1 MRFGHHCMEHAGS
14 LNYVNCAAR
23 EPWSAELIEERL
35 FDDQRTNAGRESEH
49 LVETDCHC
57 VYGVIT

>member
-1 MRFGHHCMEHAGS
+1 MEHAGS
-14 LNYVNCAAR
+14 LNDVNCAAR